1 MKISIIGTGYVGTVT
16 GTCLA
21 ELGHQIV
28 FFVRDEKKRDLLQS
42 GKSPIYEPGLDLL
55 LEKNLARI
63 TTTID
68 LPDAIRKTELTFVC
82 VGTPSND
89 DGSINLDQIR
99 DVSHTIGKSL
109 ASDDEYHTIIV
120 KSTVLPGTSETLVI
134 PILEKESGKNAFVDF
149 GFSSNPE
156 FLKKGT
162 AIEDFFHTDRV
173 VIGVNDPKTKE
184 VLEKLYQPL
193 NAPIFATTIR
203 TSEMIKYTS
212 NSFLATKISFANEIG
227 NLCKKMG
234 IDSYEVFKGVGLDAR
249 INPHFFRSGIGF
261 GGSCFPK
268 DLKALIAHA
277 RTLGIEPH
285 ILTAVIGTNEDQPA
299 KMIDLLKRHLDIAG
313 KTIGV
318 LGLAFKPDSD
328 DIQESRAVPII
339 QALLKERA
347 KIIAFD
353 PVATQNFRQFFP
365 DISYAETASEVL
377 DADAVLIVTDWK
389 EFEDLD
395 YRNKTVIDGRR
406 IGKARKEAVTYEGVC
421 W

>member
-1 MKISIIGTGYVGTVT
+1 MKISIIGTGYVGAVT
-16 GTCLA
+16 GACLA

-28 FFVRDEKKRDLLQS
+28 FVGRDTKKLDLIHS
-42 GKSPIYEPGLDLL
+42 GKSPIYEPGLDQL
-55 LEKNLARI
+55 LEKNLPRI

-68 LPDAIRKTELTFVC
+68 LPGAIRKTELTFIC
-82 VGTPSND
+82 AGTPSND

-109 ASDDEYHTIIV
+109 ASDDRYHMIIV

-134 PILEKESGKNAFVDF
+134 PILEKESLKKAFVDF
-149 GFSSNPE
+149 GVASNPE
-156 FLKKGT
+156 FLKEGT

-193 NAPIFATTIR
+193 NAPIFTTTIR

-212 NSFLATKISFANEIG
+212 NSFLATKISFANEMG

-268 DLKALIAHA
+268 DVKALIAHA
-277 RTLGIEPH
+277 RTFGIEPQ
-285 ILTAVIGTNEDQPA
+285 ILTAVMGTNEDQPE
-299 KMIDLLKRHLDIAG
+299 KMIELLKRHMDIAG

-328 DIQESRAVPII
+328 DIRESRAVPII

-353 PVATQNFRQFFP
+353 PVATDNFRHLFP
-365 DISYAETASEVL
+365 DISYAETAKDVL
-377 DADAVLIVTDWK
+377 NADAVLIVTEWK

-395 YRNKTVIDGRR
+395 YRNKMVIDGRR
-406 IGKARKEAVTYEGVC
+406 IGKARKEAAVYEGVC

>member
-1 MKISIIGTGYVGTVT
+1 MKISIIGTGYVGAVT
-16 GTCLA
+16 GACLA

-28 FFVRDEKKRDLLQS
+28 FVGRDTKKLDLIHS
-42 GKSPIYEPGLDLL
+42 GKSPIYEPGLDQL
-55 LEKNLARI
+55 LEKNLPGI

-109 ASDDEYHTIIV
+109 ASDDRYHTIVV

-134 PILEKESGKNAFVDF
+134 PILEKESGKKAFVDF
-149 GFSSNPE
+149 GVASNPE
-156 FLKKGT
+156 FLKEGT

-173 VIGVNDPKTKE
+173 IIGVNDLRTKE
-184 VLEKLYQPL
+184 ILETLYQPL
-193 NAPIFATTIR
+193 NAPIFTTTIR

-212 NSFLATKISFANEIG
+212 NSFLATKISFANEMG

-234 IDSYEVFKGVGLDAR
+234 IDSYEVFRGVGLDTR

-268 DLKALIAHA
+268 DVRALIAHA
-277 RTLGIEPH
+277 RTFGIEPK
-285 ILTAVIGTNEDQPA
+285 ILTAVIGTNENQPE
-299 KMIDLLKRHLDIAG
+299 KMIELLKRHMDIAG

-328 DIQESRAVPII
+328 DIRESRAVPII

-353 PVATQNFRQFFP
+353 PVATDNFRHLFP
-365 DISYAETASEVL
+365 DISYAKTAKDVL
-377 DADAVLIVTDWK
+377 DADAVLIVTEWK

-395 YRNKTVIDGRR
+395 YRGKIVIDGRR
-406 IGKARKEAVTYEGVC
+406 IGKARREAAIYEGVC